1 MMRVRFVAVTLLLL
15 GLAGCAGS
23 PPPQPYPRLS
33 WSYLTKL
40 RLDVA
45 QLVIDDSW
53 VPSGEARHVEYLA
66 PEQPV
71 TALRQMA
78 LDRLEMDGTA
88 GTADFVVDDA
98 SIIKVHDH
106 YDAHFAVHLTLRDA
120 NGKPLGEVKAE
131 VKDSRT
137 FISES
142 PEAQRQDL
150 YALVKKTMSDMNV
163 EFEYEMRK
171 HLGKFLLAEKPLA
184 PPPPTVQSQGLGK
197 PGSPLPSFPPTPAA
211 PSLTAPSPTAPTT
224 SAASPAAPNP
234 AALTTSA
241 PPASGTAPT
250 SLTPPTTAVP
260 AGSSTVPVPNAAVPP
275 GQTVITHTLAPTL
288 TPMGPAQAPLPA
300 VPAGPLRIQ
309 TAPVGPATK

>member
-1 MMRVRFVAVTLLLL
+1 MMRVRFVTVTLPVLGLVL
-15 GLAGCAGS
+15 GLAGCASS
-23 PPPQPYPRLS
+23 PPPQPFPPLS

-45 QLVIDDSW
+45 RLTIDDSW
-53 VPSGEARHVEYLA
+53 VPTGQARHVEYLA

-120 NGKPLGEVKAE
+120 GGKRLGEIRVA

-142 PEAQRQDL
+142 PEAQQQDL

-163 EFEYEMRK
+163 DFEYEMRK

-184 PPPPTVQSQGLGK
+184 PPPPSVQSLGLGK
-197 PGSPLPSFPPTPAA
+197 PGSPPPNFPPTPAA
-211 PSLTAPSPTAPTT
+211 PNATSPTTT
-224 SAASPAAPNP
+224 VPIAGG
-234 AALTTSA
+234 
-241 PPASGTAPT
+241 SGPT
-250 SLTPPTTAVP
+250 SLTPPPASVPTGSTT
-260 AGSSTVPVPNAAVPP
+260 GPVPNAAVPP
-275 GQTVITHTLAPTL
+275 GQTVIHHTLAPTL
-288 TPMGPAQAPLPA
+288 TPMGAVQAPLPP
-300 VPAGPLRIQ
+300 VPAGPLHIQ
-309 TAPVGPATK
+309 TAPAGPATN